1 MFDELIKKI
10 VLLKQEFR
18 KSYSGNAHI
27 QEILPLS
34 TSKAFSIDA
43 EHLSSLH
50 NFMQKNAIYSNY
62 YEEKILD
69 ISCLV
74 YEGDINDYWLN
85 SIKHGS
91 SCQPFYPTW
100 MLSAYVL
107 SLVSKNLGFTEMVD
121 IGSGDGRIAFCGSIS
136 GLDVHSVEIDDVLVD
151 LQKTIVSSTGE
162 NFDPQCE
169 DALML
174 DYSKFQLQKPI
185 FLIGGLSQM
194 GGDVLANSITEKI
207 HTISNLTKNTGLVLT
222 GTNSKR
228 HLSNAGKNG
237 GWDSFITQHNLSIL
251 ETVSLPTVWTFDQ
264 MVETPYLFT
273 KFI

>member
-1 MFDELIKKI
+1 MFDELVKKI
-10 VLLKQEFR
+10 ILLKQEFR

-27 QEILPLS
+27 QEVIPS
-34 TSKAFSIDA
+34 SISETFPID
-43 EHLSSLH
+43 ESHLSLLH
-50 NFMQKNAIYSNY
+50 NFMQKNKIYSNH
-62 YEEKILD
+62 YEEKILG

-100 MLSAYVL
+100 MVSAYLL
-107 SLVSKNLGFTEMVD
+107 SLIAKNLGFTEMVD
-121 IGSGDGRIAFCGSIS
+121 IGSGDGRIAFCGSVA
-136 GLDVHSVEIDDVLVD
+136 GLDAHSVEIDDVLVD
-151 LQKTIVSSTGE
+151 LQKTIVSSTGQ
-162 NFDPQCE
+162 NFDPKCE
-169 DALML
+169 DALMF
-174 DYSKFQLQKPI
+174 DYSKFQLEKPV

-207 HTISNLTKNTGLVLT
+207 HGISNLTKNTGLVLT

-228 HLSNAGKNG
+228 YLSNNIENG
-237 GWDSFITQHNLSIL
+237 GWGSFIKQHNLSIL

-264 MVETPYLFT
+264 LVETPYLFT
-273 KFI
+273 KFN